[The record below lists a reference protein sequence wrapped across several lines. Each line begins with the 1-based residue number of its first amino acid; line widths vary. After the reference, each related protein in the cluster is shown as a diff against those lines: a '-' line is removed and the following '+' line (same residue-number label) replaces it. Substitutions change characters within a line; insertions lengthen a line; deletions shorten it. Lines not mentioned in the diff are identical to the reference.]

1 MYKHLSF
8 MYVGRNIGKL
18 DILGQT
24 YKLNLGYSKAENF
37 PLHIFNTQS
46 RTRSGAGV
54 TKE

>member
-1 MYKHLSF
+1 

-46 RTRSGAGV
+46 QDQAQ
-54 TKE
+54 E